1 VSESGG
7 NASVRSTYAGEL
19 NIQDNAFTNN
29 WSGVVIY
36 QNANRHSGDGQ
47 DPGTLT
53 PPTGVDAWIKDAR
66 TICPAHLSQ
75 TSPIDYNALCQWR
88 AQNVTVQQNTF
99 TFSPAS
105 AGYTGHCTEA
115 NACGQNA
122 LFSIVSSTSAYP
134 GVSVCNDISNK
145 QDNQDVHVLLPGG
158 RIGPGCLA
166 GRGEERQGIGRR
178 LRRAGRRQH
187 LQAELT
193 LTLSRAWTPAGRG

>member
-145 QDNQDVHVLLPGG
+145 QDNHFKDNAYTGPWTFMYFCQGDVSGPAAWRGGAKNVRGSGDGFAAQD
-158 RIGPGCLA
+158 A
-166 GRGEERQGIGRR
+166 GSTFRQN
-178 LRRAGRRQH
+178 
-187 LQAELT
+187 
-193 LTLSRAWTPAGRG
+193 